1 MLTLKKTPSTKVS
14 PVLRG
19 FSWLL
24 SFSTHEQK
32 FGWGFPDQTQY
43 CFVKTQKNIPAHL
56 TVATVTAPSQLQQR
70 SRRRKPVCA
79 GSCGISFGISVW
91 LTGWIFFFWHTDVC
105 MLFFVSCEWWTA
117 VTSIMDGLCVCLWD
131 RPVIIFQTPL
141 SLSHSVSHR
150 IRFSLHSYLNNG
162 ENKFTHLFNL

>member
-1 MLTLKKTPSTKVS
+1 MAQNANTKKIPVTKVS
-14 PVLRG
+14 PILPG

-32 FGWGFPDQTQY
+32 FGWGSPDQTQY
-43 CFVKTQKNIPAHL
+43 CFVKTQKKILAHL

-91 LTGWIFFFWHTDVC
+91 LTGWNFFFSDTLMFAC
-105 MLFFVSCEWWTA
+105 YFFMSCEWWTA

-131 RPVIIFQTPL
+131 RLVIIFQTPL
-141 SLSHSVSHR
+141 SLSL
-150 IRFSLHSYLNNG
+150 RFPQNPFQSPFVF
-162 ENKFTHLFNL
+162 K